1 MPTSPEEFASPSG
14 WRAVADRSSSRGVP
28 IAFAART
35 TTFASWRCSAPSRSI
50 QIAPVARPR
59 SFVSIFDH
67 EAGQLCHAAIA
78 TFVASL
84 DTLRLQMM
92 ENAINEEL
100 ILRCEG
106 KPLDRAKLH

>member
-1 MPTSPEEFASPSG
+1 MTI
-14 WRAVADRSSSRGVP
+14 DRQDSSSEIVDED
-28 IAFAART
+28 
-35 TTFASWRCSAPSRSI
+35 
-50 QIAPVARPR
+50 V
-59 SFVSIFDH
+59 
-67 EAGQLCHAAIA
+67 AAIA

-84 DTLRLQMM
+84 DTLRLQMI